1 MGREI
6 ALELGRCGAVVVCVD
21 IREDSNQE
29 TMRLVQQQRQGNIK
43 IEGIPFH
50 IFPDATHPN
59 PLRPMQIQNL

>member
-21 IREDSNQE
+21 IREDTNQE

-43 IEGIPFH
+43 IEEILPSYELPISGKVI
-50 IFPDATHPN
+50 
-59 PLRPMQIQNL
+59 

>member
-21 IREDSNQE
+21 IREDTNQE

-43 IEGIPFH
+43 IEGIPSH
-50 IFPDATHPN
+50 IFLDSTPTHWE
-59 PLRPMQIQNL
+59 LRLCWVND

>member
-21 IREDSNQE
+21 IREDTNQE

-43 IEGIPFH
+43 IEKNLPF
-50 IFPDATHPN
+50 
-59 PLRPMQIQNL
+59 LQSL

>member
-1 MGREI
+1 MNGKGMGREI

-43 IEGIPFH
+43 IEGIPSH
-50 IFPDATHPN
+50 IFLDSTPTH
-59 PLRPMQIQNL
+59 